1 MKDKQSIKKDIIKGT
16 KISREGIYYTALF
29 TLGAIV
35 AAILVFVGMAKEN
48 KGLTIYASVLLPIF
62 VISAL
67 VAARFVCISVGTVCK
82 KGDVLVI
89 KTFFMTRRYN
99 VGEIEKL
106 YVTQS
111 KDEKITEIK
120 IAYRDNV
127 VDYTFKNMTKEE
139 AAHFKR
145 ATLKK

>member
-1 MKDKQSIKKDIIKGT
+1 MKDNKSTKKDIIKGT
-16 KISREGIYYTALF
+16 AVSREGIYYTSLF

-35 AAILVFVGMAKEN
+35 SVILAIVGKANEN

-99 VGEIEKL
+99 VDEIKKFSVVQHKDGE
-106 YVTQS
+106 
-111 KDEKITEIK
+111 ITEIK
-120 IAYRDNV
+120 FDYRDNA

>member
-1 MKDKQSIKKDIIKGT
+1 MKDKQSIKKDIIKGP
-16 KISREGIYYTALF
+16 KISREGIYYASLF

>member
-35 AAILVFVGMAKEN
+35 AAILVFVGMTKEN

-62 VISAL
+62 IISAL

-89 KTFFMTRRYN
+89 KTFFTTRKYK
-99 VGEIEKL
+99 VSEISKL
-106 YVTQS
+106 TVAQNNTDGITTVNITRFGKNTCHKF
-111 KDEKITEIK
+111 KD
-120 IAYRDNV
+120 
-127 VDYTFKNMTKEE
+127 FTKEE
-139 AAHFKR
+139 VAHLKR
-145 ATLKK
+145 ATIKK